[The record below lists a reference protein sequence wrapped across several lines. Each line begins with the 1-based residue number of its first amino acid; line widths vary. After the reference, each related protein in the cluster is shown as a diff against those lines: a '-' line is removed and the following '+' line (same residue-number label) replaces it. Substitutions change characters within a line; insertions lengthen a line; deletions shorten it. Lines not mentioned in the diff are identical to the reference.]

1 VYESASRPD
10 VGVAFRAATAYNPD
24 MTKLLIPHDEN
35 ELMLITSLLEGN
47 GIDFL
52 VQNEYFGGLYPGL
65 NIFPF
70 NERVILV
77 AEADFDRASLLARDF
92 RESIEG
98 KPRQEGQVG

>member
-1 VYESASRPD
+1 
-10 VGVAFRAATAYNPD
+10 
-24 MTKLLIPHDEN
+24 MTKLLAPRDEN
-35 ELMLITSLLEGN
+35 ELVLIVSLLEGD
-47 GIDFL
+47 GIDFF

-92 RESIEG
+92 LESIEVE
-98 KPRQEGQVG
+98 PRQGGQAG

>member
-1 VYESASRPD
+1 
-10 VGVAFRAATAYNPD
+10 
-24 MTKLLIPHDEN
+24 MTKLLAPRDEN
-35 ELMLITSLLEGN
+35 ELMLITSLLEGD

-92 RESIEG
+92 LESIEG
-98 KPRQEGQVG
+98 KPDREGRLGEGAVSTTRRPRRPLRNTDSGA

>member
-1 VYESASRPD
+1 
-10 VGVAFRAATAYNPD
+10 
-24 MTKLLIPHDEN
+24 MTKLLAPRDEN

-52 VQNEYFGGLYPGL
+52 VQNEHFGGLYPGL

-77 AEADFDRASLLARDF
+77 AEADFDRASLLANDF
-92 RESIEG
+92 LESIED
-98 KPRQEGQVG
+98 KPRQGGQVG